1 MFRIGEFAQIAQVS
15 SRQLR
20 FYDQLGLLQPAHID
34 AQTGYRYYSIRQLPR
49 LNGIL
54 ALKELGLSLE
64 QIGPLLKDEISPTE
78 LRAMLTLKRAEV
90 ERSLREEETR
100 LRHIESRIAQI
111 DRHGGT
117 EGFDVI
123 LKSVEPTPFLSL
135 HCSCADM
142 DEVVRMVHLVAEDGA
157 RQIRPALRDKLVVV
171 ARNDHDDDKLDLEI
185 GFSLTRPSNA
195 GVRLTGDYLLRASEL
210 PAVETMATLVR
221 PGTNMESH
229 TSFGAVG
236 TWIEANNYQIAGPC
250 REVFLE
256 PITGP
261 PGFEGA
267 LVEIQFPITAGRL
280 AFYVCL
286 KPPIPERVRV
296 PATRTAVPNSGRR
309 STSAGADDDYD
320 PRRSTFRSYK
330 KDDRHRDP
338 EEGRP
343 QVRSGDSGHARQPS
357 CQLGHA
363 QSDRTDPGHAG
374 RRFYARRIRPPSA
387 STSKRSG
394 PRRRSCPRTSE
405 TMPARCGSTPMP
417 AAPSS
422 GIWCIRCSP
431 RRSSDRTSA
440 MSRLTRRR

>member
-15 SRQLR
+15 ARQLR

-34 AQTGYRYYSIRQLPR
+34 AQTGYRSYSIRQLPR

-90 ERSLREEETR
+90 ERSLREEERR

-123 LKSVEPTPFLSL
+123 LKSVEAAPFLSL
-135 HCSCADM
+135 HRSCADM
-142 DEVVRMVHLVAEDGA
+142 DEVVRMVRLVAEDGA

-210 PAVETMATLVR
+210 PGETMATLVR

-267 LVEIQFPITAGRL
+267 LVEIQFPIR
-280 AFYVCL
+280 
-286 KPPIPERVRV
+286 
-296 PATRTAVPNSGRR
+296 
-309 STSAGADDDYD
+309 
-320 PRRSTFRSYK
+320 
-330 KDDRHRDP
+330 
-338 EEGRP
+338 
-343 QVRSGDSGHARQPS
+343 
-357 CQLGHA
+357 
-363 QSDRTDPGHAG
+363 
-374 RRFYARRIRPPSA
+374 
-387 STSKRSG
+387 
-394 PRRRSCPRTSE
+394 
-405 TMPARCGSTPMP
+405 P
-417 AAPSS
+417 AA
-422 GIWCIRCSP
+422 
-431 RRSSDRTSA
+431 
-440 MSRLTRRR
+440 